1 VYTPKL
7 TNVFDNDIITEIVDY
22 SKNPADD
29 LMHFFDER
37 VIIQYAGLW
46 DGIPGQKADEEP
58 FSHAA
63 CLVKYDGE
71 LFLLDCAE
79 AGAINL
85 SRDPEISRS
94 LLHTLG
100 YINMFEMKKLT
111 PEASVVQ
118 ALGTVFDRIYSGEP
132 SRIRG
137 GNKRLPGK
145 SSNKVNKSDRAKS
158 AVGER
163 IYRGK

>member
-1 VYTPKL
+1 MHTPKL

-22 SKNPADD
+22 SKNPAED
-29 LMHFFDER
+29 LMCFFDER

-46 DGIPGQKADEEP
+46 DGIPGEKADDEP

-63 CLVKYDGE
+63 CLSKYDGE

-85 SRDPEISRS
+85 SREPEITRS
-94 LLHTLG
+94 LLHTLD
-100 YINMFEMKKLT
+100 YINMFEMKKLK

-118 ALGTVFDRIYSGEP
+118 ALGSVFDRIYNGEP
-132 SRIRG
+132 SKIRG
-137 GNKRLPGK
+137 GNK
-145 SSNKVNKSDRAKS
+145 
-158 AVGER
+158 
-163 IYRGK
+163 